1 MGHIRKYLPLAL
13 MLSFFA
19 LGISAFMQSK
29 PSQKNERIYKAVKEY
44 SPYYTDQR
52 FGGIQIMSKEDTDF
66 KEEPSNMELFKR
78 LDELE
83 KTWGKKHLKLENN
96 TLIILDKNGSQQA
109 ALPLTAPEEIQFV
122 HQFYGI

>member
-1 MGHIRKYLPLAL
+1 MDIIRKYLPLAL
-13 MLSFFA
+13 MLGFLA

-29 PSQKNERIYKAVKEY
+29 PSPKNERVYKTVKQY

-52 FGGIQIMSKEDTDF
+52 FGGIQIMSKEDAEF
-66 KEEPSNMELFKR
+66 KEKPSNMELFKR

-83 KTWGKKHLKLENN
+83 KAWGQKHLKLENN
-96 TLIILDKNGSQQA
+96 TLIMLDNNGSQQA
-109 ALPLTAPEEIQFV
+109 TLPLETPEEIQFV

>member
-1 MGHIRKYLPLAL
+1 MDSIKKYLPLAL
-13 MLSFFA
+13 MLGFLA

-29 PSQKNERIYKAVKEY
+29 PSQKNERVYTTVKQY

-52 FGGIQIMSKEDTDF
+52 FGGIQIMSKEDADF
-66 KEEPSNMELFKR
+66 KEKPNNMTLFKR

-83 KTWGKKHLKLENN
+83 KAWGQKHLRLENN
-96 TLIILDKNGSQQA
+96 ILIILDNNGSQQA
-109 ALPLTAPEEIQFV
+109 TLPLTTQEEIQFV